1 VSGATRAAGVV
12 PPPHRAVI
20 RADRVYL
27 GWQYAPLHA
36 DPGPLPRR
44 PSPPPAERLNRGWVD
59 AQRRE
64 ERRLSLPATAL
75 AVASVGLWGLFLVL
89 GLTGALNAWLTGL
102 GLAASLAG
110 AATAGRSVVRG
121 ERDLRERIAA
131 EEQRVARIRDV
142 QLGRLAA
149 RQERHAAAV
158 RSWESR
164 RDSFDR
170 QLQWYAVSLPGD
182 IDRVDVAGG
191 TLDGWSALLTMI
203 AAPRLSAGGDVTVLD
218 LTEGAVARDLLAVAR
233 RSGLEPLVW
242 VLPADLPRLELGA
255 CLPAAELAEVLAATV
270 AASDEPGSGPGPGPA
285 ASASVDSAILDRVL
299 AVLGGEPGIAQVTAA
314 LRALAQVGDPRQDV
328 QAGLLTS
335 SQLERLARL
344 FGRGA
349 ADRVVIDRALAME
362 SRLRKLDPLGSAPSR
377 LEPSRLRVAWLDRRA
392 GPGGNRV
399 LGAYLTV
406 ALTHLL
412 RQQPARRRWQHTLC
426 VLGAERLH
434 QESLDR
440 LIDACETSGT
450 GLVVCYRT
458 ISGPVRERLGRGNAA
473 VAFMRLGNA
482 QDARAASEQIGTEHR
497 LVISQLT
504 DTVGTSVTDTVGDSY
519 SSTVG
524 TADSVADSVSVS
536 DTVGRS
542 AGRGRSRQDL
552 FAPFAQVTG
561 SASRDTSHSHAASGS
576 RSITAGI
583 SSGTS
588 WGISTSRAAAMSSSA
603 ARTSQRS
610 REFLVEQHQ
619 LQQLPPSAVIVTF
632 AAPEGRQVVLADA
645 NPGIMTLKT
654 ATLLSLEEA
663 IDAEAACSAYP
674 PAAASQPTAAS
685 QQGAVGPG
693 GALGP
698 GGAVRPGGAV
708 GRGGAVGPGGAAGRG
723 GTAGQLGAASPGA
736 AVPSSSDP
744 PPNLGPPPERL
755 DWRRRR

>member
-1 VSGATRAAGVV
+1 
-12 PPPHRAVI
+12 
-20 RADRVYL
+20 VYL

-44 PSPPPAERLNRGWVD
+44 PTPPPAEQLNQGWVD

-75 AVASVGLWGLFLVL
+75 AVASIGLWALFLVL

-102 GLAASLAG
+102 GLVACLAA
-110 AATAGRSVVRG
+110 AAAAGRSVVQG

-131 EEQRVARIRDV
+131 EEQRVGRIRDV
-142 QLGRLAA
+142 QLSRLAA

-164 RDSFDR
+164 RDAFDR

-233 RSGLEPLVW
+233 RSGLDPLVW
-242 VLPADLPRLELGA
+242 VLPGDLPRLELGVG
-255 CLPAAELAEVLAATV
+255 LPAAELAEVLAATV
-270 AASDEPGSGPGPGPA
+270 AASDEPGSGPGSGA
-285 ASASVDSAILDRVL
+285 AAPASVDTAILDRVL
-299 AVLGGEPGIAQVTAA
+299 AVLAGQPRIAQVTAA
-314 LRALAQVGDPRQDV
+314 LRALAQVGDPQQDV
-328 QAGLLTS
+328 SAGLLTS
-335 SQLERLARL
+335 RQLERLARL

-362 SRLRKLDPLGSAPSR
+362 SRLRKLEPLGSAPVE
-377 LEPSRLRVAWLDRRA
+377 LLPSRLRVAWLDRRA

-399 LGAYLTV
+399 LASYLTV

-426 VLGAERLH
+426 VLGAERVH
-434 QESLDR
+434 PDALDR
-440 LIDACETSGT
+440 LIDACEMSGT
-450 GLVVCYRT
+450 GLVVYYRT
-458 ISGPVRERLGRGNAA
+458 ISGQVRERLGRGNAA

-542 AGRGRSRQDL
+542 AGRGRSRQDP
-552 FAPFAQVTG
+552 FAPFGQVTG
-561 SASRDTSHSHAASGS
+561 SASSDTSHSRAASDS

-588 WGISTSRAAAMSSSA
+588 WGISTSRAAAMSTSA

-610 REFLVEQHQ
+610 REFLVEQNQ
-619 LQQLPPSAVIVTF
+619 LQQLPPSAVIVTY
-632 AAPEGRQVVLADA
+632 ASPEGRQVVLADA

-654 ATLLSLEEA
+654 ATLLGLEEA
-663 IDAEAACSAYP
+663 IDAEAASPGYP
-674 PAAASQPTAAS
+674 ADALDQE
-685 QQGAVGPG
+685 VGLPGQG
-693 GALGP
+693 GALP
-698 GGAVRPGGAV
+698 
-708 GRGGAVGPGGAAGRG
+708 
-723 GTAGQLGAASPGA
+723 TAPAM
-736 AVPSSSDP
+736 PSSAGP